1 MIIDHIQVRETIL
14 LDEASGIRVTG
25 DGYMVARPRV
35 ARTGIQIYAGKE
47 VGRPEMDRVRVW
59 RPEDE
64 VFDKAA
70 MASLAHRPITNDHPK
85 EAVTAANWRKYAVGN
100 VGDEVARDGEFI
112 RVPIVL
118 MDGGVIKDVR
128 DGKKEISLGY
138 AANLEW
144 RKGITPQNEAY
155 DAVQTSIRI
164 NHLAIVDAARGGSK
178 LVVGDVRPEEPNPAQ
193 REEVHPMNDVTAKN
207 LKMIDV
213 DGIQV
218 ELSDIAASVVLRRM
232 KALEGEIGDLRS
244 KLEKETEGSKKKSD
258 DSNAQIAT
266 LTTQVAT
273 KDAEVTT
280 MKQQLKDAEITPAKL
295 DQMVKDRAAVIGKAQ
310 AIIGDTLVV
319 TDKTEGDMRRQV
331 VAAKIGDVA
340 KAWDDNQIKASFD
353 TLTAGV
359 KLDDTQARSSAAN
372 LINASFQ
379 NNQQVADANKKID
392 ASITA
397 YDKRISDQWKT
408 PAA

>member
-1 MIIDHIQVRETIL
+1 
-14 LDEASGIRVTG
+14 
-25 DGYMVARPRV
+25 
-35 ARTGIQIYAGKE
+35 
-47 VGRPEMDRVRVW
+47 
-59 RPEDE
+59 
-64 VFDKAA
+64 
-70 MASLAHRPITNDHPK
+70 
-85 EAVTAANWRKYAVGN
+85 
-100 VGDEVARDGEFI
+100 
-112 RVPIVL
+112 
-118 MDGGVIKDVR
+118 
-128 DGKKEISLGY
+128 
-138 AANLEW
+138 
-144 RKGITPQNEAY
+144 
-155 DAVQTSIRI
+155 
-164 NHLAIVDAARGGSK
+164 
-178 LVVGDVRPEEPNPAQ
+178 
-193 REEVHPMNDVTAKN
+193 MNDVTAKN

-408 PAA
+408 PVN